1 MKFKTRT
8 RLQAHNVADIL
19 DLDKLLERDQIFCKE
34 FLTKFCER
42 SVKYLRL
49 ASLKSLGTN
58 VPFLMMNLAVAM
70 EGGSITFVGSY
81 ILKYAEE
88 MFQVSSTVAALS
100 SGAVLII
107 AWILNICLTKIIFI
121 VKNRI

>member
-19 DLDKLLERDQIFCKE
+19 DLDKLLERARYFITNISK
-34 FLTKFCER
+34 KFAKR
-42 SVKYLRL
+42 IKYLHL

>member
-1 MKFKTRT
+1 MNLKNQT

-19 DLDKLLERDQIFCKE
+19 DLDKLLEKDQIFHIEC
-34 FLTKFCER
+34 LTKFYER
-42 SVKYLRL
+42 CIKYLRL

-107 AWILNICLTKIIFI
+107 AWVLNICLTKIIFI
-121 VKNRI
+121 LKNRI

>member
-1 MKFKTRT
+1 M
-8 RLQAHNVADIL
+8 
-19 DLDKLLERDQIFCKE
+19 
-34 FLTKFCER
+34 
-42 SVKYLRL
+42 RL

>member
-1 MKFKTRT
+1 MFDK
-8 RLQAHNVADIL
+8 IL
-19 DLDKLLERDQIFCKE
+19 SGI
-34 FLTKFCER
+34 
-42 SVKYLRL
+42 KYLRL

-107 AWILNICLTKIIFI
+107 AWVLNICLTEIIFI